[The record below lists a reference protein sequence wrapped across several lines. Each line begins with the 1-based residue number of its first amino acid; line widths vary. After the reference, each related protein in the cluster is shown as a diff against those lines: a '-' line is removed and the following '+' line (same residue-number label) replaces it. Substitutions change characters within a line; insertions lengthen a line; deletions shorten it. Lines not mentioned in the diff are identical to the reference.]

1 MTKLYIGNLAYTV
14 TDAQLNELFSQAG
27 SVISAV
33 VIVDKHSGRSKGYGF
48 VEFDSE
54 ETAKAAV
61 GMFNGKDFQGRNIN
75 VNEARPM
82 VPRE

>member
-1 MTKLYIGNLAYTV
+1 MTKLYVGNLPYSV

-27 SVISAV
+27 AVVSAV
-33 VIVDKHSGRSKGYGF
+33 VITDKHSGRSKGYGF

-54 ETAKAAV
+54 ETAKAAIE
-61 GMFNGKDFQGRNIN
+61 MFNGKDFQGRNIN

-82 VPRE
+82 TPRE